1 MAATSR
7 RSEAELVG
15 CSPDQEG
22 EIATLPACSLEELK
36 EAFEVFCRVGNDCA
50 EVDDYNGFADL
61 FTEDCL
67 YVEHFYGTMHGRE
80 AVRNWIVPLMREYP
94 INEMVRYTNDWV
106 YYDESN
112 GRVLFCPRTHMS
124 DPGDGSEHSE
134 VNWSLVEYA
143 GNGLWCMEEDIYN
156 PEEWGTLVKNWLAA
170 KKAAAAPS

>member
-1 MAATSR
+1 M
-7 RSEAELVG
+7 
-15 CSPDQEG
+15 
-22 EIATLPACSLEELK
+22 PACSLEELK
-36 EAFEVFCRVGNDCA
+36 EAFEVFCRVGNECA
-50 EVDDYNGFADL
+50 EKDDYNAFADL

-134 VNWSLVEYA
+134 INWSLVEYA

-156 PEEWGTLVKNWLAA
+156 PDEWGRLIKNWLAS
-170 KKAAAAPS
+170 KEAAERSA